1 MIKDIKKIICLK
13 KASEKYVFFTVVLFF
28 SVMIIGLLTAGIS
41 DVRGMYFAFTMGA
54 CVYFGSAMLIK
65 TIMIAVEVPRGLS
78 FGMTRHK
85 LFIWSRIVDF
95 AGLFIFFFPL
105 VFVPDLGAAV
115 YLKLLILCFGVIM
128 WVEGLAANSI
138 LRFGKVAYWIYY
150 ILFITVTMGIS
161 RITDEFPGASEQMKK
176 FMTVTLDN
184 DFDNFSILFA
194 FLLFAAAGLLIN
206 WLTFRNV
213 SVDYA
218 S

>member
-1 MIKDIKKIICLK
+1 MIRDIKKIICLK
-13 KASEKYVFFTVVLFF
+13 KASEKYILFTVVLVI
-28 SVMIIGLLTAGIS
+28 SIVIIGLLTAGIS
-41 DVRGMYFAFTMGA
+41 DASGIYVAFTIGA
-54 CVYFGSAMLIK
+54 CVYFGTSMFIK
-65 TIMIAVEVPRGLS
+65 TIMIAVEVPRGLC

-95 AGLFIFFFPL
+95 TELFIFFFPM
-105 VFVPDLGAAV
+105 VFVPGLGVAV
-115 YLKLLILCFGVIM
+115 YLKLLILCFGMIM

-138 LRFGKVAYWIYY
+138 LRFGKIAYWAYY
-150 ILFITVTMGIS
+150 FLFITLCMGVP
-161 RITDEFPGASEQMKK
+161 RIANRFPGAYEQMKK

-184 DFDNFSILFA
+184 DLANFSILVV

-206 WLTFRNV
+206 WLTFRTV